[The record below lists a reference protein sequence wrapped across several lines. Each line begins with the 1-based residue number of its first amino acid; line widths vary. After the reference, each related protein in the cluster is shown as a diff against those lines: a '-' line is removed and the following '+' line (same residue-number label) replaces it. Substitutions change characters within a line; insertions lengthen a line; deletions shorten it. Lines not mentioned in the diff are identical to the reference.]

1 MATQYFSV
9 FTEQGL
15 ALLRESIQNGTKLGI
30 TRMSFGDGGGSL
42 PTPDSS
48 VTHLVN
54 EVYQTPLNSLAP
66 DPNNSN
72 WLRAEAVI
80 SSAVGGFNIREL
92 GLWSE
97 NILVA
102 YSNYPPT
109 YKPNPSDGT
118 ARIMTFR
125 MVLQIDNTANFELK
139 IDADIVMATL
149 RAVEDAK
156 NEAIQYADSLTK
168 GLVTNVNNVDELYD
182 IEKPQSGQVVYVKDL
197 GNFQYNSSTLKW
209 DALDAA
215 FNERRSKT
223 FFQGKLDNALQNYSH
238 VKHDSSEV
246 VINPVTISDGQT
258 ITSNNSELKQDSDS
272 KPVIESV
279 YNCKKTLIS
288 GLNLIQSTKDP
299 IAGGTSNNH
308 AMLKFHGGAEHSAIF
323 NTFKG
328 QYGISFGYGSITEPD
343 RTSKHNLVAFN
354 VGKKIQG
361 MFIENIG
368 ASYTRVIG
376 NCLDSDEKGNF
387 HAIRLSG
394 YDKNG
399 NPNETAHAPCHGVV
413 GSSNVLCNITNGISA
428 QNSSKY
434 ANFSAMHLN
443 NLTRAIHST
452 AGTTAENNPSMHRFD
467 LTAKDVGQLALID
480 KMNHSSFKFTC
491 DGSGFN
497 ESGLVELSGL
507 GSYGFN
513 SYDGL
518 IKNSASTPAAQF
530 RYSHNLYNMQ
540 VNESVGNCINISG
553 NYGCGNLIAAGSKS
567 QYGAGVVIYGHNNN
581 LDIVST
587 NNLFSSISISNGNNN
602 VLKIVT
608 DGNVRVEGNNNIII
622 GKVGGTVV
630 CSGNGNQFYGEITGT
645 VTDSGTGNNFK
656 NVKGFSGEQTFS
668 ETPDAV
674 GKCLVTISNKHS
686 SNRISKPEVYITNN
700 TQCLRAIVTNI
711 NSSGNQIEVT
721 FLDKVGNPHTS
732 SEVVFTIIY

>member
-1 MATQYFSV
+1 MAAQYFSV

-42 PTPDSS
+42 PVPDSS

-54 EVYQTPLNSLAP
+54 EVYQTSLNSLAP

-168 GLVTNVNNVDELYD
+168 GLVTNVNNTNELDD
-182 IEKPQSGQVVYVKDL
+182 IENPVDGQVVYVKDL
-197 GNFQYNSSTLKW
+197 GNFQYNNFDSKW
-209 DALDAA
+209 IALDAA

-223 FFQGKLDNALQNYSH
+223 FFQGKLHQALQNYSH
-238 VKHDSSEV
+238 VKHDSNEEV
-246 VINPVTISDGQT
+246 DSPVAIAEGQT
-258 ITSNNSELKQDSDS
+258 ITSNNSELKQNIDSQ
-272 KPVIESV
+272 PVIESV

-288 GLNLIQSTKDP
+288 GLKLAQSTGDP
-299 IAGGTSNNH
+299 IAGGTNNNH
-308 AMLKFHGGAEHSAIF
+308 AMLKFHGGEKHSAMF
-323 NTFKG
+323 NTFTG
-328 QYGISFGYGSITEPD
+328 QYGISFGYGSISEPD

-354 VGKKIQG
+354 IGEKIQG

-368 ASYTRVIG
+368 ASYSRIVG

-387 HAIRLSG
+387 HAVRLSG

-399 NPNETAHAPCHGVV
+399 NPSETAHAPCHGIV
-413 GSSNVLCNITNGISA
+413 GSSNVFCNITNGISA

-434 ANFSAMHLN
+434 ANLSAMHLN
-443 NLTRAIHST
+443 NVTRAIHST
-452 AGTTAENNPSMHRFD
+452 AGTSAENHPSMHRFD
-467 LTAKDVGQLALID
+467 FTAKDVGQLALLD

-491 DGSGFN
+491 DGSEFTETGI
-497 ESGLVELSGL
+497 VELAGI
-507 GSYGFN
+507 GSAGFN

-518 IKNSASTPAAQF
+518 IKNSATTPAAQF
-530 RYSHNLYNMQ
+530 RYSHNLYNLQ
-540 VNESVGNCINISG
+540 VDGSAGNCINISG
-553 NYGCGNLIAAGSKS
+553 NYGCGNLITSGSKS
-567 QYGAGVVIYGHNNN
+567 DFGAGVAIYGHNNN
-581 LDIVST
+581 LNIVST
-587 NNLFSSISISNGNNN
+587 DNFFSAIAISNGNHN

-622 GKVGGTVV
+622 GKIGGTVV
-630 CSGNGNQFYGEITGT
+630 CTGNDNQFYGEIIGS
-645 VTDSGTGNNFK
+645 VTSSGTGNNFK

-668 ETPDAV
+668 QTPDVV
-674 GKCLVTISNKHS
+674 GKCLAIISNKHI
-686 SNRISKPEVYITNN
+686 SNKVSKPDVYINDN
-700 TQCLRAIVTNI
+700 VQCLRAIVTNI
-711 NSSGNQIEVT
+711 NTQGNQVEVT
-721 FLDKVGNPHTS
+721 FLDKLGNPYSS
-732 SEVVFTIIY
+732 SEITFTIKY